1 MRCLKVKIGG
11 VRHEDYEAVVEICR
25 EVFEG

>member
-1 MRCLKVKIGG
+1 MRCLKVEMRGA
-11 VRHEDYEAVVEICR
+11 RHEDYEVVVEICH

>member
-1 MRCLKVKIGG
+1 MRCLKVEMWG
-11 VRHEDYEAVVEICR
+11 VRHEDYEAVVEICH